1 MDIDLKN
8 AFYLVDGT
16 WGEEARLNA
25 GNKARDDVSAILHR
39 MGLVRVV
46 ASLPVDGSAQGAL
59 GKLREHWVRAREIE
73 RSTAHIPE
81 GAVLV
86 VQFPLVLHTIAFSR
100 ILRSMQRRGIRV
112 VLLLHDVELLR
123 FARAAQTGWFG
134 RLRIAVEEKRA
145 LSQCDAIIVHNESMA
160 QQLSDELD
168 LSDKKMVPLEIFD
181 YLCDQHPMKAAT
193 DKNDA
198 VVVAGNLS
206 PHKAGYLYELA
217 RAIPVRAYGVGIDR
231 SRAENIDYRGSFGP
245 EKLPSL
251 LRGSFGLVWDGPDT
265 TTCSGAF
272 GEYLKVNNP
281 HKTSL
286 YLAAGLPVIIW
297 EEAALAPLLKESGA
311 GLTISSLSDIPEAI
325 EHVSEDGYAKM
336 ILSARRLGERI
347 RAGYYTERALL
358 QALEVIA

>member
-1 MDIDLKN
+1 M
-8 AFYLVDGT
+8 GT
-16 WGEEARLNA
+16 D
-25 GNKARDDVSAILHR
+25 KMV
-39 MGLVRVV
+39 
-46 ASLPVDGSAQGAL
+46 AL
-59 GKLREHWVRAREIE
+59 GL
-73 RSTAHIPE
+73 
-81 GAVLV
+81 
-86 VQFPLVLHTIAFSR
+86 
-100 ILRSMQRRGIRV
+100 
-112 VLLLHDVELLR
+112 
-123 FARAAQTGWFG
+123 
-134 RLRIAVEEKRA
+134 
-145 LSQCDAIIVHNESMA
+145 
-160 QQLSDELD
+160 
-168 LSDKKMVPLEIFD
+168 FD
-181 YLCDQHPMKAAT
+181 YLCSADISEVAARKA
-193 DKNDA
+193 DPI
-198 VVVAGNLS
+198 VVAGNLS

-217 RAIPVRAYGVGIDR
+217 EILPVRAYGVGLDQK
-231 SRAENIDYRGSFGP
+231 RAGKIDYRGSFSP
-245 EKLPSL
+245 EELPSL

-311 GLTISSLSDIPEAI
+311 GLAISSLGDIPEAI